1 MRILVTGSRGIRPGD
16 APLLRDALRA
26 VVGDD
31 PGPHTL
37 VNGGAAGADQMFAVI
52 ARDWG
57 WNVETHPAHWF
68 VPCRD
73 TCKPGHRRQSLASG
87 EQYCPA
93 AGVYRNDDMVALG
106 ADAGVAA
113 YKRGA
118 ANRGTTHC
126 AQAVGRAGI
135 PVKRVVV

>member
-1 MRILVTGSRGIRPGD
+1 LVTASREIVPDDRPHLEDG
-16 APLLRDALRA
+16 LRE

-31 PGPHTL
+31 PGAHTL
-37 VNGGAAGADQMFAVI
+37 VQGDALGGDQVFAAI

-57 WNVETHPAHWF
+57 WTVEAHPADWYA
-68 VPCRD
+68 PCRE
-73 TCKPGHRRQSLASG
+73 TCKPGHRRTSHASG

-93 AGVYRNDDMVALG
+93 AGVYRNTHMVSLG
-106 ADAGVAA
+106 ADAAVAA

-118 ANRGTTHC
+118 ANKGTTHC
-126 AQAVGRAGI
+126 AQAAGRAGI